1 MAVDWI
7 KDFMKPE
14 FIWAMV
20 GLILLLMEFMLPGLI
35 IFFFGI
41 GAWIVAATCFFIDDI
56 SVNTQLVIFIVSS
69 VVLLLALRK
78 WLRSVFVGHTYSK
91 QAGTQDINDL
101 IGQKVTVTKRIA
113 PPQAGAV
120 ELHGVKWNATAET
133 VIEADQLVEIT
144 GQDNLTLTVK
154 SLETE
159 GKRK

>member
-1 MAVDWI
+1 MDWI

-35 IFFFGI
+35 IFFFGV
-41 GAWIVAATCFFIDDI
+41 GAWIVAATCFFVDI
-56 SVNTQLVIFIVSS
+56 SVNIQLVIFIVSS

-91 QAGTQDINDL
+91 QAGTQDMNDL
-101 IGQKVTVTKRIA
+101 VGQKVTVTKKIA
-113 PPQAGAV
+113 PPQTGAV
-120 ELHGVKWNATAET
+120 ELHGVKWNAAAET
-133 VIEADQLVEIT
+133 AIEAGQLAEIT

-154 SLETE
+154 SL
-159 GKRK
+159 

>member
-1 MAVDWI
+1 MDWI

-35 IFFFGI
+35 IFFFGV
-41 GAWIVAATCFFIDDI
+41 GAWIVAATCFFVDI
-56 SVNTQLVIFIVSS
+56 SVNIQIIIFIVSS

-78 WLRSVFVGHTYSK
+78 WLRSIFVGHTYSK

-101 IGQKVTVTKRIA
+101 VGEKVTVTKTIT
-113 PPQAGAV
+113 PPQTGAV
-120 ELHGVKWNATAET
+120 ELHGVKWNAVAET
-133 VIEADQLVEIT
+133 AIEAGQLAEIT

-154 SLETE
+154 SL
-159 GKRK
+159 

>member
-20 GLILLLMEFMLPGLI
+20 GLILLLMEFALPGLI
-35 IFFFGI
+35 IFFFGV
-41 GAWIVAATCFFIDDI
+41 GAWVVAATCFFVDI
-56 SVNTQLVIFIVSS
+56 GINAQLSIFITSS
-69 VVLLLALRK
+69 VVLLVALRQ

-91 QAGTQDINDL
+91 QAGTQDMNDM
-101 IGQKVTVTKRIA
+101 IGERVTVTQAIH
-113 PPQAGAV
+113 PPQSGAV

-133 VIEADQLVEIT
+133 AIEAGQLVEIT

-154 SLETE
+154 SL
-159 GKRK
+159 